1 MIISRT
7 PFRLSFFGGG
17 TDYPGWF
24 KEHGGAVLATSINK
38 YCYLTCRWLPPFFK
52 HSTRVVYSKIENVI
66 NVADIMHPAARE
78 ILRFLKIERGVE
90 IHHVGDLPARSGI
103 GSSSAFTVGLLH
115 ALYALQGVMPNK
127 HRLATEGI
135 QMEQDIL
142 KETVGCQ
149 DQVMT
154 AYGGLNHVVFM
165 PNGEFSVRP
174 ITLSARRTED
184 LNDHMMLFYTGIERT
199 ASVVASS
206 YVPNIADKKRQL
218 RIISD
223 LVNESISVLNS
234 GADLK
239 GFGELMHEAWMAKR
253 SMSANISNSAVDDM
267 YNAARDAGAVG
278 GKLTG
283 AGGGGFLMLCVPP
296 DRRKNVRGAL
306 SNLIHVP
313 FKFEFAGSQIIF
325 FEPQENYMASAMSG
339 FHPPVL
345 VPDKDVAKT

>member
-52 HSTRVVYSKIENVI
+52 HSTRVVYSKIENVET
-66 NVADIMHPAARE
+66 VDQIMHPAARE
-78 ILRFLKIERGVE
+78 ILKYLKIARGVE
-90 IHHVGDLPARSGI
+90 VHHVGDLPARSGI

-127 HRLATEGI
+127 HRLASEGI
-135 QMEQDIL
+135 LMEQEIL

-174 ITLSARRTED
+174 ITLSAQRTDD
-184 LNDHMMLFYTGIERT
+184 LNSHMMLFYTGIERT

-206 YVPNIADKKRQL
+206 YVPNLNDSKRQL

-223 LVNESISVLNS
+223 LVNESIAVLNS
-234 GADLK
+234 GADLRE
-239 GFGELMHEAWMAKR
+239 FGELMHEAWMAKR
-253 SMSANISNSAVDDM
+253 SMSAKISNSTVDDL
-267 YNAARDAGAVG
+267 YTAAREAGAVG

-283 AGGGGFLMLCVPP
+283 AGGGGFLLLCVPP
-296 DRRKNVRGAL
+296 DRRKQVRERL
-306 SNLIHVP
+306 NHLIHVP

-325 FEPQENYMASAMSG
+325 FEPQENYSASAMSG
-339 FHPPVL
+339 FHASVL
-345 VPDKDVAKT
+345 ANSKDVATT